1 VISVAFPGGA
11 SPGTFGSEHDR
22 PQRRTGVLDMN
33 LTRRQLLMAL
43 GASAAGPALT
53 FPATRVLAAPQT
65 GRPAPAFTAT
75 DTKGVRHALAGY
87 GGKTVILEWTNH
99 ECPYTVKHYATGNM
113 QALQETATG
122 SGAIWLT
129 VVSSRPGAQGHV
141 EAAEADQ
148 LTASRK
154 ARPTA
159 VLLDPAGQL
168 GRLYDARTTP
178 HMFVIDGAG
187 LLVYMGAIDDRP
199 GAGHGSVKGARN
211 YVREALDAMAA
222 GRPIPVASTRPYGCS
237 VKY

>member
-1 VISVAFPGGA
+1 
-11 SPGTFGSEHDR
+11 
-22 PQRRTGVLDMN
+22 MN
-33 LTRRQLLMAL
+33 LTRRQLLTAL
-43 GASAAGPALT
+43 AASAAGPALT
-53 FPATRVLAAPQT
+53 LPGPPVLAAPQT
-65 GRPAPAFTAT
+65 GGPAPGFAAT
-75 DTKGVRHALAGY
+75 DTKGARHTLDGY
-87 GGKTVILEWTNH
+87 GSKTVILEWTNH

-122 SGAIWLT
+122 AGAIWFT
-129 VVSSRPGAQGHV
+129 VVSSRPGTQGYV
-141 EAAEADQ
+141 EAAEADR

-178 HMFVIDGAG
+178 HMFIIDGAG

-199 GAGHGSVKGARN
+199 SAGHGSVKGARN

-222 GRPIPVASTRPYGCS
+222 GRPVPVASTRPYGCS